1 MSEETQVVETTN
13 SNEELDL
20 ETTLDGNE
28 DAEALKAQLEDAR
41 KKLEQFGNVVA
52 RAKKAEAELKA
63 IKEPKE
69 TKAEPQT
76 GFSQQDLEVTI
87 LKSQGMDDEALAY
100 LKKVATVNGTSLIDA
115 KKDDLFKAFVEKQE
129 AEEKAKKASL
139 GASRGSG
146 KKEPVKTTGLSRD
159 EHRERW
165 EKQTGLNA

>member
-1 MSEETQVVETTN
+1 MEQENESAQEVVVEQEEQTTDELNLTEETPQ
-13 SNEELDL
+13 EESV
-20 ETTLDGNE
+20 TIS
-28 DAEALKAQLEDAR
+28 
-41 KKLEQFGNVVA
+41 
-52 RAKKAEAELKA
+52 KAEFTKLKRKA
-63 IKEPKE
+63 IAYDSKKEEVKSEPPKKVAQ
-69 TKAEPQT
+69 TNPQS